1 LINELDSVY
10 EVGSGL
16 PFWSIPLMYG
26 SLVGCTPSGYSGYI
40 ESARPSN
47 VTATLTYNKR
57 GQLLQTVTRKKI
69 FINNYRRDGLIQS
82 TSVISSFFGELL
94 RNVVFKYDIDRRLV
108 EMVIVNQYDDL
119 IDAPW
124 DVTLINI
131 KYKGAER
138 QPSFV
143 NQTTINLSYP
153 LVSS

>member
-1 LINELDSVY
+1 
-10 EVGSGL
+10 
-16 PFWSIPLMYG
+16 
-26 SLVGCTPSGYSGYI
+26 
-40 ESARPSN
+40 
-47 VTATLTYNKR
+47 
-57 GQLLQTVTRKKI
+57 
-69 FINNYRRDGLIQS
+69 
-82 TSVISSFFGELL
+82 
-94 RNVVFKYDIDRRLV
+94 
-108 EMVIVNQYDDL
+108 MVIVNQYDDL